1 MRILQVIDSLS
12 IGGAESLLV
21 DLCLHWKRDGFVPE
35 VFVLRK
41 GNPVNE
47 QRLQD
52 AGIPILRS
60 PQSSLYSPG
69 HVAAIAS
76 VISRNRYDLVHVH
89 LYPAQ
94 LWTALAIRAF
104 PVPPPCLTTEHN
116 TWNRRRER
124 LWCRP
129 IDRWMY
135 ARFAMA
141 VCIGSATRTALE
153 TWLGPDVCPTC
164 AIPNGIDLSRFRRAG
179 GRPDLPPAVQ
189 GKPTILCVGSLNA
202 RKDQQT
208 LIRAIAVIE
217 STHLLLAGDGPD
229 RPALMRLARE
239 LNTAD
244 RTHFLG
250 VRHDIPELIAAAN
263 LYVQPSRVDG
273 FCIAAVEAMAGEL
286 PIIASDVPGLR
297 DVVGDAAIL
306 FPAGDHH
313 GLAER
318 IRSVLFDDRLRQEL
332 SRRSAERAESFGI
345 ESTAAEYGKIFAR
358 AADRPWP
365 ALARASGAA
374 P

>member
-12 IGGAESLLV
+12 TGGAESLLV
-21 DLCLHWKRDGFVPE
+21 DLCLRWKRHGFVPE
-35 VFVLRK
+35 VFVLQK
-41 GNPVNE
+41 GSPVNE
-47 QRLQD
+47 PRLQD

-60 PQSSLYSPG
+60 RQSSLYSPG

-76 VISRNRYDLVHVH
+76 AISRNRYDLVHVH

-94 LWTALAIRAF
+94 LWTAIAIRAL
-104 PVPPPCLTTEHN
+104 PAAPPCLTTEHS
-116 TWNRRRER
+116 TWNHRRGR

-135 ARFAMA
+135 AQFGMA
-141 VCIGSATRTALE
+141 VCIGSATKSTLE
-153 TWLGPDVCPTC
+153 SWLGPDVCPTC
-164 AIPNGIDLSRFRRAG
+164 VIPNGIDLSRFHRPCRP
-179 GRPDLPPAVQ
+179 PDLPYAVQ

-208 LIRAIAVIE
+208 LIRAIAAIK
-217 STHLLLAGDGPD
+217 STHLLLAGEGPD
-229 RPALMRLARE
+229 RPALMNLARE

-244 RTHFLG
+244 RIHFLG
-250 VRHDIPELIAAAN
+250 VRHDIPELIGAVD

-273 FCIAAVEAMAGEL
+273 FCLAAVEAMAGGL
-286 PIIASDVPGLR
+286 PAIASDVPGLR

-306 FPAGDHH
+306 FSAGDHH

-332 SRRSAERAESFGI
+332 SRRSAERAENFGI

-374 P
+374 L